1 MRLLVLFFLQISLL
15 SVNSFGQRN
24 CGSLEYQKKY
34 AQHQTY
40 STSKSPITDN
50 ITARDTLSDETINI
64 PVVIHVLYN
73 LNEQNISDAQIL
85 SQINILNEDYNRLNA
100 DASNT
105 PSAFQKNAGNCKIH
119 FCVAKVDPQGRQTK
133 GIIRKYTSKVCFSMN
148 DNMKFAN
155 AGGDDAWDSKR
166 YLNIWVCN
174 LQSNVLGYSSL
185 PNDRAELDGVVI
197 QYNAFGNIGTLRP
210 QFNKGRTAT
219 HEIGHWMGLLHIWG
233 DNTCGNDYVDDTP
246 PQTYYNGNC
255 PSFPH
260 KSQCSIN
267 NNGDMF
273 MNFMDYTNDECMNLF
288 TNGQKNKM
296 RKLFA
301 LNGPRNSFLLSNVC
315 DSSNANN
322 IAIPSSN
329 EAINKPVQSV
339 TIFPNPSSSIINM
352 IPVNGYDLN
361 NNTVHILDATG
372 KILINQKVFS
382 SNKSINISSLK
393 SGVYFLKIGSG
404 TDQKMIKLIKN

>member
-1 MRLLVLFFLQISLL
+1 
-15 SVNSFGQRN
+15 
-24 CGSLEYQKKY
+24 
-34 AQHQTY
+34 
-40 STSKSPITDN
+40 
-50 ITARDTLSDETINI
+50 
-64 PVVIHVLYN
+64 
-73 LNEQNISDAQIL
+73 
-85 SQINILNEDYNRLNA
+85 
-100 DASNT
+100 
-105 PSAFQKNAGNCKIH
+105 
-119 FCVAKVDPQGRQTK
+119 
-133 GIIRKYTSKVCFSMN
+133 MN

-197 QYNAFGNIGTLRP
+197 QYNAFGNTGSLRP

-273 MNFMDYTNDECMNLF
+273 MNFMDYTNDECMNMF

-322 IAIPSSN
+322 IASPSSN
-329 EAINKPVQSV
+329 EAVNKPVQSV
-339 TIFPNPSSSIINM
+339 TIFPNPSSSTINM

>member
-1 MRLLVLFFLQISLL
+1 
-15 SVNSFGQRN
+15 
-24 CGSLEYQKKY
+24 
-34 AQHQTY
+34 
-40 STSKSPITDN
+40 
-50 ITARDTLSDETINI
+50 
-64 PVVIHVLYN
+64 
-73 LNEQNISDAQIL
+73 
-85 SQINILNEDYNRLNA
+85 
-100 DASNT
+100 
-105 PSAFQKNAGNCKIH
+105 
-119 FCVAKVDPQGRQTK
+119 
-133 GIIRKYTSKVCFSMN
+133 
-148 DNMKFAN
+148 
-155 AGGDDAWDSKR
+155 
-166 YLNIWVCN
+166 
-174 LQSNVLGYSSL
+174 
-185 PNDRAELDGVVI
+185 
-197 QYNAFGNIGTLRP
+197 
-210 QFNKGRTAT
+210 
-219 HEIGHWMGLLHIWG
+219 
-233 DNTCGNDYVDDTP
+233 
-246 PQTYYNGNC
+246 
-255 PSFPH
+255 
-260 KSQCSIN
+260 
-267 NNGDMF
+267 MF

-372 KILINQKVFS
+372 KILINQKVYS

-393 SGVYFLKIGSG
+393 SGLYFLKIGSG